1 MQFNS
6 IKLHFLS
13 QFENNFPFRDK
24 TKDAICNLIT
34 NLSPLNPKGMIHHS
48 PHQQQQVI
56 QVQRRNKSPAN
67 NKMPGTTKTT
77 TTVGG
82 ALPLYPRCSCCPF
95 GYHID
100 LDFVNYCQSLGNV
113 DPSPGQKLRRD
124 RRRQRQS
131 MEIML
136 GFQQMDTLQMLPKV
150 GEVS

>member
-1 MQFNS
+1 
-6 IKLHFLS
+6 
-13 QFENNFPFRDK
+13 
-24 TKDAICNLIT
+24 
-34 NLSPLNPKGMIHHS
+34 
-48 PHQQQQVI
+48 
-56 QVQRRNKSPAN
+56 
-67 NKMPGTTKTT
+67 MPGTTTPQTT
-77 TTVGG
+77 SIVGGGG

-136 GFQQMDTLQMLPKV
+136 GLGPIFQQMDTLQMLPKV
-150 GEVS
+150 GEVCTSTCTDAEEDAAVVLVAEFLVN

>member
-1 MQFNS
+1 MMYHDHPHMNS
-6 IKLHFLS
+6 
-13 QFENNFPFRDK
+13 
-24 TKDAICNLIT
+24 
-34 NLSPLNPKGMIHHS
+34 
-48 PHQQQQVI
+48 QVI
-56 QVQRRNKSPAN
+56 VQRRNKSPL
-67 NKMPGTTKTT
+67 KMPVTASP
-77 TTVGG
+77 VPGG

-100 LDFVNYCQSLGNV
+100 LDFINYCQSLGNV

-150 GEVS
+150 GEVRKQFCYTFISRFGALLTFV

>member
-1 MQFNS
+1 MMYHDHPHMNS
-6 IKLHFLS
+6 
-13 QFENNFPFRDK
+13 
-24 TKDAICNLIT
+24 
-34 NLSPLNPKGMIHHS
+34 
-48 PHQQQQVI
+48 QVI
-56 QVQRRNKSPAN
+56 VQRRNKMPVTASPV
-67 NKMPGTTKTT
+67 P
-77 TTVGG
+77 GG

-100 LDFVNYCQSLGNV
+100 LDFINYCQSLGNV

-150 GEVS
+150 GEVRKQFCYTFISRFGALLTFV